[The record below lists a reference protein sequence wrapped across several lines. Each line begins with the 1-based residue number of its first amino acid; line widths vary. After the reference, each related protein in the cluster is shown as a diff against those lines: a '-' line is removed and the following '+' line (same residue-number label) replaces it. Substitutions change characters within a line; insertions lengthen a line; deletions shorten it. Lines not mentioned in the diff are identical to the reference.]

1 MITGNVKELNQVK
14 SVIANSMSIVHIF
27 LGELMRKS
35 TLEGQ
40 TETEKELMDN
50 LETLYQNSEEVLLD
64 IDQSIA
70 DLSAEK
76 KPQTI
81 EDRPPWEGPDEE

>member
-1 MITGNVKELNQVK
+1 MITGNIDELNQVK

-40 TETEKELMDN
+40 TEKEKELMDN

-76 KPQTI
+76 KPNP
-81 EDRPPWEGPDEE
+81 EDDRPPWEGPDEE

>member
-14 SVIANSMSIVHIF
+14 SVIANSMSIVHVF

-70 DLSAEK
+70 DLSAK
-76 KPQTI
+76 KPQVI